1 MTGGSENAAGEKDG
15 GPTLTAQ
22 VPVGWQRKVEDGA
35 VAYVSPSGTVL
46 CSVEEVRVYLLTD
59 STCKCG
65 LECPLVLHKVFS
77 FDPAAVV
84 QAPSHQSGK
93 VEEDMTKLCNHRR
106 KVVAMAALCRS
117 MQTSQNPLS
126 AYGTG
131 SGVCS
136 VDGREPRGSIAARG
150 DIGHCT
156 YPSQPILNQ
165 PRPGSSS
172 SFPVPSPVSV
182 LQNGS
187 VSHPTSVLAAD
198 QSSPLKR
205 PPSQSPGL
213 SIAAYGKQQWS
224 PHLAITQ
231 AILQRAPHKP
241 PSPST
246 TKIDTHP
253 HAYQQDLPISFS
265 SPPSSSSPVIGRAVQ
280 PHLHGTIVKSPSPL
294 SVSSSPSRAL
304 DSFSPRQRSRHSSTS
319 SLSEGGIGSVLSHSQ
334 GVKPPAS
341 PLHSSQPSASSPKL
355 LLPHSSPCIRQEG
368 VLQQYK
374 ECSTN
379 TNINSTQHHNALSN
393 QSNLHASQ
401 NPQLAHSSH
410 CDRRNG
416 SGASTP
422 SPGLLGLPLGQI
434 LCQQKSQQQHISS
447 SFPASSLLSAAAKAQ
462 LASKKSQN
470 QSSAAEAVA
479 ALPLL
484 DKDQQS
490 KVLISTLNSSLHA
503 PTGRTQS
510 LTAFLLPHSSS
521 HIAPHTLTDKTLR
534 RKRQRRSPTVL
545 SMLKESQ
552 MNRATGDPPASSL
565 LVPSPSSSSS
575 CSSPPPVLLSENH
588 LQNPRLS
595 GALPASSNSVLRQP
609 EWEEG
614 KRTVLANSLP
624 LSSPSASSQPLSALL
639 QLLSMQSAQNATQS
653 SSTTTPAVPS
663 RHTIALPPTSPTPIN
678 SQTPNYD
685 SQPAPHAHI
694 HMQQPPHQSLVPTL
708 DPLAQLPTPHP
719 IPLMCEDS
727 EGAAVNLKTT
737 VNSAVL
743 NLSQPHAG
751 NSAGAEPSV
760 SSQTLSAMSQPPS
773 ASCLHVSTH
782 PEKSCT
788 SKLGETGPDHNI
800 YQTNQPNQSCHNQPM
815 ENEGPVLP
823 EEPQDLETRLLTG
836 CEPDSSLPHPPAPTA
851 SSTDLPS
858 SPTDPTSALQ
868 LAESFPFMTQEQ
880 LLQLLS
886 STAGLPS
893 LLPPFLGSLP
903 LGLWT
908 GGQPPTTGNGTQPPP
923 PNNLLNQ
930 ASPLNILTSTLG
942 AQGEFPLNL
951 ISLLNPPAPAPPAPA
966 PGLEVGEKNPGL
978 QALLM
983 ASLLL
988 GQNPAAILPL
998 PGLNLELP
1006 PPQQVFGEGVSLE
1019 KTPAPLL
1026 DSVLMGPGLLE
1037 ALQALAP
1044 SADGQSLLLSAQLTP
1059 PPPPPTAFLSLNP
1072 TLLAAALA
1080 QAETLPNHT
1089 PSPPPHT
1096 QGSLSSPA
1104 LVSTSVSCTPLLPV
1118 SGQEVCDS
1126 LTEQEKTSTQTPP
1139 FLPPLLPPGVLG
1151 DLTALGNINSLHGL
1165 LGAGHLLLPQA
1176 PSLGMPLAQNQAGLN
1191 PLTCLQLSM
1200 APALMGEKP
1209 LALHESPPA
1218 QEDLPPSQL
1227 GQDSLLNPG
1236 HIQTPTQQRD
1246 ESAGT
1251 TDSGLLDPY
1260 GSFMN
1265 TIYTSFLQ
1273 VSGRSSEG
1281 GTDSTPLSY
1290 PELPPLLQQPSAP
1303 PSLSPRR
1310 ACSVH
1315 NPDLSR
1321 LSMEAAQ
1328 SPARGTPKLTED
1340 PSTPPPSKPAGADAC
1355 PADAPLHLNFMEEAK
1370 TDGSSKLCVYSNG
1383 IGSGAGAAGGG
1394 GGGDDDEEDDDE
1406 ERQPQGYLS
1415 PRDRVTG
1422 DTVDETMGNA
1432 DTEQGR
1438 ATEIRTGARR
1448 GRKRKQTL
1456 QRGPEIPA
1464 DIDSIIE
1471 EPAATIALPRPA
1483 RAARGKRRRVVR

>member
-35 VAYVSPSGTVL
+35 VSYVSPSGTVL

-65 LECPLVLHKVFS
+65 LECPLVLHKVFN

-93 VEEDMTKLCNHRR
+93 IEEDMTKLCNHRR

-117 MQTSQNPLS
+117 MQSSQIPLP
-126 AYGTG
+126 AHGTG
-131 SGVCS
+131 SVVVCS
-136 VDGREPRGSIAARG
+136 VDGREPRGSIVARG
-150 DIGHCT
+150 DMGHCT
-156 YPSQPILNQ
+156 YLTQPRLNQ
-165 PRPGSSS
+165 PRPSSSS
-172 SFPVPSPVSV
+172 SFPVPSPVSL

-187 VSHPTSVLAAD
+187 VSQPTSVLTSD

-205 PPSQSPGL
+205 PHAQSPGL

-224 PHLAITQ
+224 PHPAISQ

-246 TKIDTHP
+246 TKFDTHTP
-253 HAYQQDLPISFS
+253 AYQQDLPISFS
-265 SPPSSSSPVIGRAVQ
+265 SPPSSSSPVFSRAGQ
-280 PHLHGTIVKSPSPL
+280 SHLQGTIVKSPSPL
-294 SVSSSPSRAL
+294 SVSSSPSCAR
-304 DSFSPRQRSRHSSTS
+304 DSFSPHQRSRHSSTS
-319 SLSEGGIGSVLSHSQ
+319 SLSEGAPGSVLCHAQ
-334 GVKPPAS
+334 GVKPPQS
-341 PLHSSQPSASSPKL
+341 PLHSSHPSSPKL
-355 LLPHSSPCIRQEG
+355 LLPHASPCLRQEG
-368 VLQQYK
+368 VFQQYK

-393 QSNLHASQ
+393 QSNLHAPQ

-416 SGASTP
+416 SGASAP

-462 LASKKSQN
+462 LASQKSQN
-470 QSSAAEAVA
+470 QSGAAEATA
-479 ALPLL
+479 ALPVL

-503 PTGRTQS
+503 PAGRAQS

-521 HIAPHTLTDKTLR
+521 ISMTPHTLTEKTLR

-552 MNRATGDPPASSL
+552 MNRTTGDQTASSL

-575 CSSPPPVLLSENH
+575 CSSPPPLPLSENH
-588 LQNPRLS
+588 LINSRLS
-595 GALPASSNSVLRQP
+595 GAPSASSNSVVRQP

-614 KRTVLANSLP
+614 KKTVLANPLP

-639 QLLSMQSAQNATQS
+639 QLLSMQSAQNASQS
-653 SSTTTPAVPS
+653 NSTTTPAVPS
-663 RHTIALPPTSPTPIN
+663 RQSIALPPSSPNPIT

-685 SQPAPHAHI
+685 SHV
-694 HMQQPPHQSLVPTL
+694 HMQQQSQHHNLVPSL
-708 DPLAQLPTPHP
+708 DHLAQLPTSHP
-719 IPLMCEDS
+719 IPLMSEDTD
-727 EGAAVNLKTT
+727 GAAVNLKTT
-737 VNSAVL
+737 PNTGVL
-743 NLSQPHAG
+743 NLSQPHLG
-751 NSAGAEPSV
+751 KSAGAETSV
-760 SSQTLSAMSQPPS
+760 NSQTPGVMSQPNS
-773 ASCLHVSTH
+773 ASCLRSPTH
-782 PEKSCT
+782 PEKSCA
-788 SKLGETGPDHNI
+788 SKPGEMDSDHNI
-800 YQTNQPNQSCHNQPM
+800 YQTNQTNQSSHNHPI

-823 EEPQDLETRLLTG
+823 EEPQNLETRLLTG
-836 CEPDSSLPHPPAPTA
+836 CDPDPSLPHPPAPTA
-851 SSTDLPS
+851 PSADLPS
-858 SPTDPTSALQ
+858 SPTDPTNALQ

-908 GGQPPTTGNGTQPPP
+908 GGQPPTTGNVTQPPP
-923 PNNLLNQ
+923 PTNNLLSQ
-930 ASPLNILTSTLG
+930 APAPLNILPSTLG

-951 ISLLNPPAPAPPAPA
+951 ISLLNPPAPA

-1044 SADGQSLLLSAQLTP
+1044 PADGQSLLLSAQLTP
-1059 PPPPPTAFLSLNP
+1059 PPPPAFLSLNP

-1104 LVSTSVSCTPLLPV
+1104 LVSTSMSCTPLLPV

-1126 LTEQEKTSTQTPP
+1126 LTEQEKTNTQTPPP

-1151 DLTALGNINSLHGL
+1151 DLTALGNINSLHSL

-1176 PSLGMPLAQNQAGLN
+1176 PSLGMPLPQNQAGLN

-1209 LALHESPPA
+1209 LALHETNQT
-1218 QEDLPPSQL
+1218 QEDIPPSQL
-1227 GQDSLLNPG
+1227 SQDSLLNPG
-1236 HIQTPTQQRD
+1236 HVQTPAQQRE
-1246 ESAGT
+1246 ESAGVT
-1251 TDSGLLDPY
+1251 ESGLLDPY
-1260 GSFMN
+1260 GSFMD

-1273 VSGRSSEG
+1273 VSGRGSEG

-1290 PELPPLLQQPSAP
+1290 PELPPLLQQPSGP

-1355 PADAPLHLNFMEEAK
+1355 PADAPLHLTFMEEAK

-1383 IGSGAGAAGGG
+1383 IGSGVGAG
-1394 GGGDDDEEDDDE
+1394 DDEDEDDEEDDE
-1406 ERQPQGYLS
+1406 VERQPQGYLS
-1415 PRDRVTG
+1415 PRERGTS
-1422 DTVDETMGNA
+1422 DTMDQTMGNA

-1456 QRGPEIPA
+1456 QRGTEIPVE
-1464 DIDSIIE
+1464 IDSIIE